1 MHNVSLNH
9 TEVFVQDKHFF
20 QHFILNANKKQ
31 TKFVL
36 MKIKSFFSR
45 QKIVFNFFI
54 SNAQKKQIFNEN
66 EKKNL

>member
-20 QHFILNANKKQ
+20 QRFILNANKIQ

-36 MKIKSFFSR
+36 MKIK
-45 QKIVFNFFI
+45 
-54 SNAQKKQIFNEN
+54 
-66 EKKNL
+66 KKNL